1 METKYKVVRF
11 YFKGREPQVVR
22 QNLTKDEAIEWCN
35 DPETSSSTAT
45 NPNAVEYTKI
55 NGDWFDGWTVD
66 DE

>member
-11 YFKGREPQVVR
+11 YFKGREHQVCMR
-22 QNLTKDEAIEWCN
+22 NLTKDQAIKWCN

-45 NPNAVEYTKI
+45 SENAIAYTKI

-66 DE
+66 D